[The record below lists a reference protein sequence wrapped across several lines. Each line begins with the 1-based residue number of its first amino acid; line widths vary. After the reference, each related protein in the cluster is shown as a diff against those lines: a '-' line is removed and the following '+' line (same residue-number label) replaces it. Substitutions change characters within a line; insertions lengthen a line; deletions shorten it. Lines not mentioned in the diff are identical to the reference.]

1 MIDEHLNFVRL
12 KLRILQDSTRLNFRE
27 IITTNR
33 TKLEGYVA
41 GNDQFYPF
49 EQIIEHNAENQINDT
64 DVLWNSI
71 KTAST
76 HLDEWQQLFAKLNAV
91 SEEN

>member
-1 MIDEHLNFVRL
+1 MFLIRL

-27 IITTNR
+27 TITTNR

-41 GNDQFYPF
+41 GDDQIHPF
-49 EQIIEHNAENQINDT
+49 ELVTENNTENETNDT
-64 DVLWNSI
+64 DVLWNAI
-71 KTAST
+71 KAAST
-76 HLDEWQQLFAKLNAV
+76 HIDEWKQLFDEAKFV